1 MMETVSWKV
10 RLKKFILWLGEE
22 LFGWG
27 CMAFVT
33 LLVWSRQTDVEREAI
48 KVILESRDY
57 SLIFVIFCGL
67 AVLSLIVWLLFDGIR
82 KLLIVAYK
90 LFIKK

>member
-1 MMETVSWKV
+1 METSNWKIN
-10 RLKKFILWLGEE
+10 LTKFILWIGEE
-22 LFGWG
+22 LYGWG

-33 LLVWSRQTDVEREAI
+33 LIVWSRQTEVEREAI
-48 KVILESRDY
+48 KVLIESRDY
-57 SLIFVIFCGL
+57 SLLFVIFCGL
-67 AVLSLIVWLLFDGIR
+67 AVLSLVVWFLVEGIR

>member
-1 MMETVSWKV
+1 MENWKNK
-10 RLKKFILWLGEE
+10 LKRFILWLGEE
-22 LFGWG
+22 LYGWG
-27 CMAFVT
+27 CGFFVT
-33 LLVWSRQTDVEREAI
+33 LIVWSRQTDIERAAI

-67 AVLSLIVWLLFDGIR
+67 AVLSLGVWLLVEGIR

-90 LFIKK
+90 LFIHKK